1 MCTGT
6 LSTNTRKAGLSA
18 GSGWLA
24 GSARAIIDVGLLAG
38 EPLSSS
44 RGISG
49 SGSPVRSSSL
59 WRLLPHQALMNL
71 SMSKLESAGC
81 SCGYIYNYIY
91 IWSKQGATLGLASS
105 WILGAGILEERS
117 RMMRASSQ
125 SWGVGNSSIMFWVYH
140 INHWKSLVTIS
151 NHS

>member
-71 SMSKLESAGC
+71 SMSSWNQQVVHVVI
-81 SCGYIYNYIY
+81 YIIIY
-91 IWSKQGATLGLASS
+91 IWSMQGASLGLASS